1 MRELFRY
8 AMITVG
14 FRFGAYAAGATL
26 ILALLLFVFKF
37 NPLGEFRLLLSVV
50 TVVVTVLAMRQY
62 KLIYNGGQLN
72 LTDGLTVSLTV
83 GLINSLFYSLL
94 VLAWTTISPK
104 LWDMHIQD
112 QLRTLEQGKAIIERN
127 YEAGQLD
134 QLKSAIMQQSKSF
147 VALNAFFFRF
157 AWNIIVGFLTSLY
170 FRS

>member
-14 FRFGAYAAGATL
+14 FRYGAYAAGATW
-26 ILALLLFVFKF
+26 IMALLLFIFKF

-50 TVVVTVLAMRQY
+50 TVVVTVFAMRQY

-72 LTDGLTVSLTV
+72 LTDGLTVSVTV
-83 GLINSLFYSLL
+83 GLVNALFYSLL
-94 VLAWTTISPK
+94 VLAWTSFSPQ
-104 LWDMHIQD
+104 LWEMHIQD

-127 YEAGQLD
+127 YEAGQLEE
-134 QLKSAIMQQSKSF
+134 LKSAILEQSKSF

-157 AWNIIVGFLTSLY
+157 IWNIVVGFLTSLY